1 MAEDQSV
8 VGKRRI
14 YYDPHGSE
22 ALICSDSEE
31 EITEPDEEKHEF
43 SEGEDRI
50 LRWVLMEII
59 FTQKNCELV
68 FISVLYRSVVG
79 DNGVGLV
86 WFLFFLSRQGGMK
99 PPLPYFANLL
109 SL

>member
-1 MAEDQSV
+1 
-8 VGKRRI
+8 
-14 YYDPHGSE
+14 
-22 ALICSDSEE
+22 
-31 EITEPDEEKHEF
+31 
-43 SEGEDRI
+43 
-50 LRWVLMEII
+50 MEII
-59 FTQKNCELV
+59 FTRKNCELV